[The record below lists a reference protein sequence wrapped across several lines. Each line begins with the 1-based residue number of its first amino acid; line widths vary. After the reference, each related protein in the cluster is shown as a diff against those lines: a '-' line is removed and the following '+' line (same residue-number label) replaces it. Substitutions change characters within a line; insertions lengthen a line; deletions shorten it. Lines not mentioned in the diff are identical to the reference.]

1 LIIISNGFNK
11 FFLAV
16 AAAEMNR
23 RSLLSSFVTGAY
35 PKPYLVEL
43 CSRAGINRQTKVA
56 RLLNRREEI
65 DDRLVL
71 SMWTSE
77 AVYTAGLSISRTPGM
92 SAIGKWVEKIGFRL
106 YGLAAVSTI
115 KRAAENGAKIYHYRA
130 GFGYK
135 SVQTAKSAGLITL
148 CDHSIVHP
156 EVLAY
161 LVANQGRMPERE
173 DVCLVDPLWSDINKD
188 IEQAEAVVV
197 NSQFVKDTF
206 MIRGWNPQLIHVVY
220 LGVDDKFLKE
230 IPPKK
235 EKINNGTTFQLL
247 FAGSFEKRKGAE
259 VLLEALRLL
268 ENKKWELKIVGD
280 ISPEIKRRFHND
292 LMDVRISCLGY
303 LSMRDLAAEM
313 VKADGFVFPSLA
325 EGSARVVFMA
335 LACGCY
341 VITTPNSGSI
351 VEDGVHGRLVPAGN
365 AEALAS
371 AIRETMALPR
381 ERLREIGRNNAQNVR
396 DQYRQSQYG
405 DKLQE
410 LYQVLLK
417 TKEKKPLQP
426 HEMQSLT

>member
-1 LIIISNGFNK
+1 MIIISNGFNR
-11 FFLAV
+11 FYLSV

-23 RSLLSSFVTGAY
+23 RCLLTSFITGAY
-35 PKPYLVEL
+35 PKPYLVYL
-43 CSRAGINRQTKVA
+43 CSRAGANRNTKFA

-71 SMWTSE
+71 SMWASE
-77 AVYTAGLSISRTPGM
+77 AVYTAGLYINRTPGM
-92 SAIGKWVEKIGFRL
+92 SAFGQWVERMGFRL
-106 YGLAAVSTI
+106 YGRAAVSTI
-115 KRAAENGAKIYHYRA
+115 KRAAANGAKIYHYRA
-130 GFGYK
+130 GFGHK
-135 SVQTAKSAGLITL
+135 SVQAAKSAGLMTL
-148 CDHSIVHP
+148 CDQSIAHP
-156 EVLAY
+156 EVLGY
-161 LVANQGRMPERE
+161 LVANEGRMPGRE
-173 DVCLVDPLWSDINKD
+173 DVCPVDPLWSDINKD
-188 IEQAEAVVV
+188 IEQAEAVLV

-206 MIRGWNPQLIHVVY
+206 IKRGWNPKLIHVVY
-220 LGVDDKFLKE
+220 LGVDDKFLKQ
-230 IPPKK
+230 IPPRK
-235 EKINNGTTFQLL
+235 EKINNWMTFQLL

-259 VLLEALRLL
+259 VLLKALRLL
-268 ENKKWELKIVGD
+268 KDKEWELKIVGS
-280 ISPEIKRRFHND
+280 ISPEIKRRFQND

-351 VEDGVHGRLVPAGN
+351 VEDGVHGRIVPTGD

-371 AIRETMALPR
+371 AIRDTMVLPR
-381 ERLREIGRNNAQNVR
+381 ERIRETGRSNAQEVNDR
-396 DQYRQSQYG
+396 YRQSQYG

-410 LYQVLLK
+410 LYQVLLN
-417 TKEKKPLQP
+417 TKDKKPLQP